1 MSIGKRY
8 AILAALAIIF
18 VITAPIVVL
27 YTAGYRYN
35 FSKNKI
41 EKTGILVIASE
52 PKDAQ
57 IFINGKNMKDA
68 TPARIKNMMP
78 GDYVIRAEKDGFYPW
93 EKTLTIKNKLTTFAE
108 DIVLFKKTL
117 PMQIISGDI
126 KSFSVS
132 NDGDKIAYYEKG
144 AVKIFDIAS
153 KSTKEL
159 YKNSS
164 EVTRINWSE
173 NDEKILV
180 AERLFPNFRIINT
193 DGSEVP
199 FTPKTLGYNFT
210 EMVLDSGSA
219 DTAFGFVLTGAQ
231 TGILYQID
239 LKEKKVKESVAIG
252 NSFIAEGDTIYTI
265 ENVLKNRFL
274 FKKSFKDSAVK
285 EQITMMPF
293 GNYKFLELKNDLMT
307 ALHKERGE
315 LVFINLKNSDE
326 NNILE
331 SDARTAVFTEDN
343 SKIIIKKDFEILV
356 YNFATKQKDLI
367 TRYGKEIK
375 KAIWHPEGAHL
386 LFNLN
391 KTLEVTELDNRGGSR
406 SQISLTQFDEIRDFA
421 IDSKGEVIYF
431 TGKINAQQGL
441 FELDIR

>member
-8 AILAALAIIF
+8 AILATLAIIF
-18 VITAPIVVL
+18 VITAPVVVL

-57 IFINGKNMKDA
+57 IFINGKNVEDA

-78 GDYVIRAEKDGFYPW
+78 GDYVVKAEKDGFYPW
-93 EKTLTIKNKLTTFAE
+93 EKTLTVKSKLTTFAE
-108 DIVLFKKTL
+108 SIVLFKKTL
-117 PMQIISGDI
+117 PMQIVNGDV
-126 KSFSVS
+126 KSFSIS

-144 AVKIFDIAS
+144 SVKIFDITS
-153 KSTKEL
+153 KTTKEL

-164 EVTRINWSE
+164 EVTDIKWAE

-180 AERLFPNFRIINT
+180 AERLFPNFRIVNA
-193 DGSEVP
+193 DGSEDP

-219 DTAFGFVLTGAQ
+219 NTAFGFVLTGAQ
-231 TGILYQID
+231 TGMLHQID
-239 LKEKKVKESVAIG
+239 LKEKKIKGSRAIG
-252 NSFIAEGDTIYTI
+252 NSFIAEGDTIYTVELI
-265 ENVLKNRFL
+265 AKDKYLL
-274 FKKSFKDSAVK
+274 KKSFKDSAV
-285 EQITMMPF
+285 EDQITLMPY
-293 GNYKFLELKNDLMT
+293 GNYKFLESKNDLIT
-307 ALHKERGE
+307 VLHKERGE
-315 LVFINLKNSDE
+315 LVLINLKNSDE

-331 SDARTAVFTEDN
+331 SGVRTAVFTKDN

-356 YNFATKQKDLI
+356 YDFAAKQKDLI

-375 KAIWHPEGAHL
+375 KAVWHPEGAHL
-386 LFNLN
+386 LFNLD

-431 TGKINAQQGL
+431 IGKIGAQQGL
-441 FELDIR
+441 FELDIK